1 MTSAATTAT
10 PAPATKD
17 ARGSGGAI
25 ERPTKRDEAWRYAP
39 HRQLDRLKFGPPSEH
54 AAGLPPEVEEQIPG
68 INGPRIVIINGAV
81 DRGSSNLDGLPAGAD
96 LVTLADAA
104 GDDPELL
111 GPDTAHGP
119 SGRSDGF
126 ELLNA
131 SFGTDGAVLRVGAG
145 VQVEEP
151 LHIVHVVLPGSTQN
165 ASCSRAVLQLGAGS
179 SATVVET
186 RVGGGE
192 DFVGS
197 NTRTTIELDVD
208 AALEHVVLQ
217 DAPPQQIHLATVAV
231 TQSAGSVFT
240 GRSFNLGALYG
251 RIAYDVR
258 LTGRGALAELSGL
271 YFGFGDQVLDQQI
284 NVVHASA
291 DCTSRQFFRG
301 VLDDGSTGVFNGGI
315 DVRPGAEGTEAEQSN
330 ANLLLSRRAEANTQP
345 RLEILA
351 DDVNCKHGAT
361 VGQLDESALYY
372 LRSRGIDAEEARRM
386 LIGGFADLLV
396 DDVDI
401 DGLRRWIRQ
410 RLRSRDG

>member
-1 MTSAATTAT
+1 
-10 PAPATKD
+10 
-17 ARGSGGAI
+17 
-25 ERPTKRDEAWRYAP
+25 
-39 HRQLDRLKFGPPSEH
+39 
-54 AAGLPPEVEEQIPG
+54 
-68 INGPRIVIINGAV
+68 
-81 DRGSSNLDGLPAGAD
+81 
-96 LVTLADAA
+96 
-104 GDDPELL
+104 
-111 GPDTAHGP
+111 
-119 SGRSDGF
+119 
-126 ELLNA
+126 
-131 SFGTDGAVLRVGAG
+131 
-145 VQVEEP
+145 
-151 LHIVHVVLPGSTQN
+151 
-165 ASCSRAVLQLGAGS
+165 VLQLGAGS

-301 VLDDGSTGVFNGGI
+301 VLDDESTGVFNGGI